1 MQANPMTPFVQQSQ
15 DAVQVILGAQAIYR
29 GLMRFVDAVWA
40 TVLLFVAGI
49 PAIGI
54 FWLLLRWIR
63 HKLAK
68 SLRKEVS
75 VTDSNYTQLR
85 KEYDSLDKNREKLES
100 LQQIDIKHQPWLLRG
115 IFSQIKAINRFN
127 ELRLQKLAQAF
138 QTLDPIPT
146 SADGTLRPIKESE
159 LWRQRNK
166 AYDYLM

>member
-1 MQANPMTPFVQQSQ
+1 MTPFAQQSH

-29 GLMRFVDAVWA
+29 GVKRFVDAVWA
-40 TVLLFVAGI
+40 TVLLFVVGI

-63 HKLAK
+63 HQLAK

-75 VTDSNYTQLR
+75 VTDDNYAQLR
-85 KEYDSLDKNREKLES
+85 KEYDSLDENREKLES
-100 LQQIDIKHQPWLLRG
+100 LQKVDIERLTWLLRG
-115 IFSQIKAINRFN
+115 IAGQIKAINKLN
-127 ELRLQKLAQAF
+127 QLRLAKLE
-138 QTLDPIPT
+138 QTFNDLDPIPT
-146 SADGTLRPIKESE
+146 SADGILRPIKESE